1 MKINMKSNFIKV
13 WEGTGIVSIVLL
25 LCLPNGKTMMNTILG
40 ALNVQSATYMGL
52 SIADLVAMLLFLL
65 IYFSS
70 FKFFAKDRTTKLF
83 SILASSLMIITLVSR
98 IIFG

>member
-1 MKINMKSNFIKV
+1 MKSNFIKV

-40 ALNVQSATYMGL
+40 TLNVQSATYMGL

-83 SILASSLMIITLVSR
+83 SILASLLMIITLVSR

>member
-40 ALNVQSATYMGL
+40 TLNVQSATYMGL

-83 SILASSLMIITLVSR
+83 SILASLLMIITLVSR